1 MAEPQLHPLTV
12 HGIVQQDEQEDA
24 ILVLVDDL
32 ARPLPIPIGL
42 CERRAIQFILEKQSS
57 PRPLTHD
64 LFVVLAEQCDATI
77 SRVIIDDYSG
87 GTFYARLILNSTD
100 GPVSLDCRP
109 SDGVAIALQAGAPI
123 FVTATLMD
131 NLPTGKKSEE

>member
-1 MAEPQLHPLTV
+1 MTEPQLHPLTV
-12 HGIVQQDEQEDA
+12 HGIVQQDEQEGP

-32 ARPLPIPIGL
+32 ARPLLIPIGL
-42 CERRAIQFILEKQSS
+42 CESRAIQFILEKQSS

-64 LFVVLAEQCDATI
+64 LFVVLAEQCDASV

-87 GTFYARLILNSTD
+87 GTFYARLMLNGAD

-109 SDGVAIALQAGAPI
+109 SDGVAIALHAGAPM
-123 FVTATLMD
+123 FVTATLMES
-131 NLPTGKKSEE
+131 LPTDKE